1 MEVDED
7 SISVQ
12 KVLAGDTRAFSILIE
27 KHKNM
32 VFTIIIKILRSRED
46 AEEISQDVFLKA
58 YQSLNS
64 FKGNSR
70 FSTWLYR
77 IAYNSAI
84 SKTRK
89 KQLEWTTLDDFVINN
104 YSEDNIEQ
112 QISALSIEE
121 KSLILEKSL
130 SILPYNEQLL
140 ITLFYKQEESIES
153 ISKIIGLSTANVK
166 VKLHRLRKKIYNNI
180 NISIQEETMIN
191 FEK

>member
-1 MEVDED
+1 MGIDED
-7 SISVQ
+7 NICVQ
-12 KVLAGDTRAFSILIE
+12 KVLAGDTRAFSFLIE

-32 VFTIIIKILRSRED
+32 VFTIVVKILHSRED

-112 QISALSIEE
+112 QIEALSIEE
-121 KSLILEKSL
+121 KSLLLEKSL
-130 SILPYNEQLL
+130 SILPENEQLL

-153 ISKIIGLSTANVK
+153 ISQIIGLSTANVK
-166 VKLHRLRKKIYNNI
+166 VKLHRLRKKIYNDM
-180 NISIQEETMIN
+180 NISIEVKTMIN
-191 FEK
+191 FEN